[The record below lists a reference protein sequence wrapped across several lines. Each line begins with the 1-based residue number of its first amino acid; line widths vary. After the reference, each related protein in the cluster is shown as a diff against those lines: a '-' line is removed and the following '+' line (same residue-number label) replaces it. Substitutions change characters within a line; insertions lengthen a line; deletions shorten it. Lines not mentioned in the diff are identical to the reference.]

1 MEFVSEFELTPRF
14 ASVKSFY
21 GKAHVKEFNNNGKD
35 CFKLYSYNTLVC
47 VVEKDVDTGNDKL
60 YRLDDDEL
68 YSATTL
74 RHCKEFIKQMR
85 ENCGCSF
92 YTELNKKDILK
103 LPIWNED

>member
-1 MEFVSEFELTPRF
+1 MEFVNEYELTPRF

-21 GKAHVKEFNNNGKD
+21 SKAHVKEFNNNGKD

-47 VVEKDVDTGNDKL
+47 VIEKDVDTGNDKL
-60 YRLDDDEL
+60 YRLDCDGL

-74 RHCKEFIKQMR
+74 RHCKEFIKQIR
-85 ENCGCSF
+85 EDYRCSF

-103 LPIWNED
+103 LPVWHE